1 MREKRTIPF
10 GYTVKNGRTIIDPKE
25 AEYIRRIFSAYISGL
40 SMQEIADQLTAD
52 RVPFAVKTCDWC
64 KARVARII
72 DNVRYTC
79 SGEYDQII
87 EEQTYALALECK
99 RSRQKAAIG
108 GTPEIEIIRPHVK
121 CEKCGYPMI
130 RKVSPNC
137 RIREAWTCRNDQ
149 CGLTVRIAD
158 TDLVEKVRILMNR
171 VIKNSN
177 LMIPLPKQKKPSEA
191 SRRLKADMDAEMQ
204 NDFPSEELILELIGR
219 TASAEYAET
228 SSTEA
233 LAARIAKQRVDMM
246 REQETF
252 NETYFTDIVKTVYLG
267 ESGKVRITT
276 KTDADIYESE
286 NEQ

>member
-1 MREKRTIPF
+1 
-10 GYTVKNGRTIIDPKE
+10 
-25 AEYIRRIFSAYISGL
+25 
-40 SMQEIADQLTAD
+40 MQEIADQLTAD

-177 LMIPLPKQKKPSEA
+177 LMIPLPKQKKEIRKRKMLHLLQAP
-191 SRRLKADMDAEMQ
+191 
-204 NDFPSEELILELIGR
+204 
-219 TASAEYAET
+219 
-228 SSTEA
+228 
-233 LAARIAKQRVDMM
+233 ARIQTRKRRRAGDRTGRSRDRQRNL
-246 REQETF
+246 Q
-252 NETYFTDIVKTVYLG
+252 TVPVG
-267 ESGKVRITT
+267 
-276 KTDADIYESE
+276 
-286 NEQ
+286 